1 MGHKANPIGMRLQVN
16 KDWRSKW
23 YASKKEYTQFLL
35 EDLAVRKAIE
45 DRYSGRSTVSKVD
58 IERSATLASITIHT
72 SKAGVIIGRGGSGI
86 EELKKIVQKI
96 MNIPVRLNVEEVK
109 KPELHAKLVAENIAR
124 QLENRIAFR
133 RAVKF
138 GLRNTMQ
145 AGAKGI
151 RIEVAGRLNNAEMA
165 RREKFSEGAVP
176 LHTLRSDIDYA
187 LSEAKTP
194 AGKIG
199 VKVWINRGEVV

>member
-23 YASKKEYTQFLL
+23 YANKKEYTEFLL
-35 EDLAVRKAIE
+35 QDLEVRKKIE
-45 DRYSGRSTVSKVD
+45 AKYAGRSTISRID
-58 IERSATLASITIHT
+58 IERSPTLASITIHT
-72 SKAGVIIGRGGSGI
+72 SKAGVIIGRGGSGV
-86 EELKKIVQKI
+86 EELKRTVEKI
-96 MNIPVRLNVEEVK
+96 MNIPIRLNVEEVK

-165 RREKFSEGAVP
+165 RREKFSQGAVP

-187 LSEAKTP
+187 LAEAVTP

-199 VKVWINRGEVV
+199 VKVWINKGEVV